1 MPPSVQ
7 HAPDALR
14 ELPSWSTQLA
24 PDNHLTKLFRLL
36 FKEQFAKQRV
46 AIRVV
51 ESKSLKVGKSL
62 KIGKN
67 RIKSEKSDLI
77 SF

>member
-1 MPPSVQ
+1 MVFTKKDMLKQ
-7 HAPDALR
+7 LLWGR
-14 ELPSWSTQLA
+14 ES
-24 PDNHLTKLFRLL
+24 
-36 FKEQFAKQRV
+36 
-46 AIRVV
+46 RVV

>member
-1 MPPSVQ
+1 MIFLFFSARQ
-7 HAPDALR
+7 RNMRAAQLR
-14 ELPSWSTQLA
+14 FSSQT
-24 PDNHLTKLFRLL
+24 
-36 FKEQFAKQRV
+36 EQT
-46 AIRVV
+46 RVV